1 MGLEAGRHHTNLTYV
16 LARVLEGNW
25 GEPEPLHQE
34 EEAWLAE
41 NRREGFVAEG
51 ATAVSAVEVTV
62 LGNIVPPASIAQK
75 LGGPK

>member
-1 MGLEAGRHHTNLTYV
+1 MTYV
-16 LARVLEGNW
+16 LAWVLEGSW

-41 NRREGFVAEG
+41 NRREEFAAEG
-51 ATAVSAVEVTV
+51 AIAVSAVEVTV
-62 LGNIVPPASIAQK
+62 LGNIAPPASIAQK